1 MQIFL
6 YKSHILKYL
15 GYILLAF
22 FSSQAQAFS
31 WSSLWQSKNQ
41 QAKQMLK
48 ENKFQQAQHTF
59 TDSNWKAVAAYRA
72 SDYQAALDLLAKS
85 KDKDANY
92 NLGNTLAKLGKYEQA
107 IVAYEK
113 AIDANK
119 NHKDAIFNKKLV
131 SKLLKQQKQQQ
142 QKEPQKQPGQDNQKQ
157 QNQGDKGNPNN
168 QNNPDKEPPQNGE
181 DNKNKQP
188 EQKEKDKA
196 EAKPKTADE
205 KQNKPTSPTTKEDQT
220 AGSKQQMKEQWL
232 KLIPDDPGGLLREKF
247 KRDYL
252 RRRGELS

>member
-1 MQIFL
+1 MKALIIHKKLQNAPCMQIFL

-181 DNKNKQP
+181 DNKTNSLNKKKKTK
-188 EQKEKDKA
+188 QKR
-196 EAKPKTADE
+196 
-205 KQNKPTSPTTKEDQT
+205 N
-220 AGSKQQMKEQWL
+220 L
-232 KLIPDDPGGLLREKF
+232 KLLMKSKINQQAPQPK
-247 KRDYL
+247 KTKPQA
-252 RRRGELS
+252 LSNK